1 MIFTFKTQSSLNLRC
16 FFLWLLRIQREL
28 QRATEVPPNYS
39 KGCFKIKVKYL
50 KHTHTQL
57 SKQNPQN
64 VSQGPSV
71 RETQFICFT
80 SWVLRPHSKP
90 HRHLCFFHHKL
101 QTKSCVL
108 LLITLWTL
116 KLPINACFEFLAQW
130 GNRQR
135 NIFPVKS
142 WLAVGPPPCLP
153 SDSLKLNSRWMTKG
167 RFCMW
172 QFEDDVGPQNRCLV
186 THLSIYN
193 IFFPSFLHINRSLS
207 TLSIAHL

>member
-1 MIFTFKTQSSLNLRC
+1 MFFSLAAA
-16 FFLWLLRIQREL
+16 IQGEL

-142 WLAVGPPPCLP
+142 WLAVGPPPLSP
-153 SDSLKLNSRWMTKG
+153 QWLAKAEQQVDDKGTILHVTVWGWRWTSK
-167 RFCMW
+167 
-172 QFEDDVGPQNRCLV
+172 
-186 THLSIYN
+186 
-193 IFFPSFLHINRSLS
+193 
-207 TLSIAHL
+207 